1 MRAALSRRQSSRRE
15 RPSASWLADYEY
27 GERLRTQGDEVTM
40 KVNAEIGVLRRVTTA
55 RMPTKWGM
63 FDAAGFERQA
73 ANDIQ
78 RVDTAV
84 AIVMGDLRGEAP
96 LLRIHSQC
104 FTGEGLGSLRCDCS
118 DQLSMAMQTIAAE
131 GQGLVIYEYQEGRGI
146 GLMAKLHAY
155 ELQDSGIDTVE
166 ANHVLG
172 FRADC
177 RDYSLPVA
185 ILRELG
191 VHRVRLLTNNPA
203 KARALTDAGIEV
215 VARIPCEAKANA
227 YSLPYLRTKKE
238 KMDHALSLP
247 SCDGMG
253 QSKDQRTAEARRN
266 STRVAF
272 ANISI

>member
-1 MRAALSRRQSSRRE
+1 MKAAE
-15 RPSASWLADYEY
+15 
-27 GERLRTQGDEVTM
+27 
-40 KVNAEIGVLRRVTTA
+40 EIGTLCRVATA

-63 FDAAGFERQA
+63 FNAAGFARQA
-73 ANDIQ
+73 PNGIHPS
-78 RVDTAV
+78 DTAL
-84 AIVMGDLRGEAP
+84 AMVMGDLKRQAP

-118 DQLSMAMQTIAAE
+118 DQLSMAMRAIAAE
-131 GQGLVIYEYQEGRGI
+131 GHGLVIYEYQEGRGI
-146 GLMAKLHAY
+146 GLMAKLQAY

-166 ANHVLG
+166 ANHALG
-172 FRADC
+172 FSADC

-215 VARIPCEAKANA
+215 VARIPCEAKANP

-238 KMDHALSLP
+238 KMGHALSLP
-247 SCDGMG
+247 YCDDTG
-253 QSKDQRTAEARRN
+253 QSKDLRAVEAHQNPTRPAYAE
-266 STRVAF
+266 
-272 ANISI
+272 I

>member
-1 MRAALSRRQSSRRE
+1 MKAAE
-15 RPSASWLADYEY
+15 
-27 GERLRTQGDEVTM
+27 
-40 KVNAEIGVLRRVTTA
+40 EIGTLCRVATA

-63 FDAAGFERQA
+63 FNAAGFARQA
-73 ANDIQ
+73 RNGTQ
-78 RVDTAV
+78 PRDTAL
-84 AIVMGDLRGEAP
+84 AMVMGDLKREAP

-118 DQLSMAMQTIAAE
+118 DQLSMAMRAIAAE
-131 GQGLVIYEYQEGRGI
+131 GHGLVIYEYQEGRGI
-146 GLMAKLHAY
+146 GLMAKLQAY
-155 ELQDSGIDTVE
+155 ELQDSGFDTVE

-172 FRADC
+172 FSADC

-215 VARIPCEAKANA
+215 VARIPCEAKANP
-227 YSLPYLRTKKE
+227 YSLSYLRTKKE

-247 SCDGMG
+247 RCDDTGH
-253 QSKDQRTAEARRN
+253 SKDLRAVEAHQNPTRLAYAE
-266 STRVAF
+266 
-272 ANISI
+272 I

>member
-1 MRAALSRRQSSRRE
+1 MK
-15 RPSASWLADYEY
+15 SA
-27 GERLRTQGDEVTM
+27 
-40 KVNAEIGVLRRVTTA
+40 AEIGILCRVAAA
-55 RMPTKWGM
+55 RMPTKWGV
-63 FDAAGFERQA
+63 FYAAGFERA
-73 ANDIQ
+73 ANDTAQI
-78 RVDTAV
+78 DTAL
-84 AIVMGDLRGEAP
+84 ALVMGDLRGEAP

-131 GQGLVIYEYQEGRGI
+131 GRGLVIYEYQEGRGI
-146 GLMAKLHAY
+146 GLMAKLKAY

-203 KARALTDAGIEV
+203 KARALTDADIEV
-215 VARIPCEAKANA
+215 VDRISCEAKANP
-227 YSLPYLRTKKE
+227 YSLSYLRTKKE
-238 KMDHALSLP
+238 KMHHALNLP
-247 SCDGMG
+247 YCDDTG
-253 QSKDQRTAEARRN
+253 QSKVLRAGEAHQN
-266 STRVAF
+266 STR
-272 ANISI
+272 

>member
-1 MRAALSRRQSSRRE
+1 MKAAE
-15 RPSASWLADYEY
+15 
-27 GERLRTQGDEVTM
+27 EVGT
-40 KVNAEIGVLRRVTTA
+40 LCRVATT

-63 FDAAGFERQA
+63 FTAAAFARPRNGIAQ
-73 ANDIQ
+73 I
-78 RVDTAV
+78 DTAL
-84 AIVMGDLRGEAP
+84 ALIMGDPSGDAP

-118 DQLSMAMQTIAAE
+118 DQLSTAMRAIAAE
-131 GQGLVIYEYQEGRGI
+131 GHGLVIYEYQEGRGI
-146 GLMAKLHAY
+146 GLMAKLQAY

-215 VARIPCEAKANA
+215 VARIPCEAEANP

-247 SCDGMG
+247 HHDC
-253 QSKDQRTAEARRN
+253 TAQIEDLRELEA
-266 STRVAF
+266 
-272 ANISI
+272 ANPHALLWN